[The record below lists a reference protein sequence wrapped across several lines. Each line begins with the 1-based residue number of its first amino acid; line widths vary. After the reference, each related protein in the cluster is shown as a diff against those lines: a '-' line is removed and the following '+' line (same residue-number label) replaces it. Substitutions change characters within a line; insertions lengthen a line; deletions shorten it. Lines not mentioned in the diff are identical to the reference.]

1 MSHEKDMIFVWLS
14 RISGACLP
22 EHAENAQLALALAK
36 KDAAHLFSSILI
48 VLYLLKRTKR

>member
-14 RISGACLP
+14 RIFGACLP

-36 KDAAHLFSSILI
+36 KYAAHLFCTHSTLFAKTN
-48 VLYLLKRTKR
+48 LA

>member
-36 KDAAHLFSSILI
+36 KDAAHLFS
-48 VLYLLKRTKR
+48 